1 MTHYRCDIICMY
13 VYIYM
18 FLQVE
23 ELASLLNNP
32 LIDVFV
38 EALDGLTFP
47 EHKFAVKYHLEQLS
61 LSGSLSLS
69 LALSLSVCVCVCVYL
84 LFVVVL

>member
-1 MTHYRCDIICMY
+1 
-13 VYIYM
+13 M
-18 FLQVE
+18 FVQVE

-61 LSGSLSLS
+61 LSGFLSLS
-69 LALSLSVCVCVCVYL
+69 LCVCVCVSVYVYL